1 MYRRRTE
8 ASIFSCIALGAFMH
22 GTLQGRVEKA
32 RKIERHIRQG
42 TDKIVSA
49 GRFAVVAKALWPLN
63 TAAHIATIAG
73 KDERTGARW
82 LSGEFEPPGIV
93 IAAIIVEITKRS

>member
-1 MYRRRTE
+1 
-8 ASIFSCIALGAFMH
+8 MH
-22 GTLQGRVEKA
+22 GTIRGRAEGA
-32 RKIERHIRQG
+32 HEIERRIRQG

-49 GRFAVVAKALWPLN
+49 GRFAVVAKALWPIK
-63 TAAHIATIAG
+63 TAATIGAIAG

-93 IAAIIVEITKRS
+93 LAAIITEITRRD

>member
-1 MYRRRTE
+1 
-8 ASIFSCIALGAFMH
+8 MH
-22 GTLQGRVEKA
+22 GTIRSRANDA
-32 RKIERHIRQG
+32 REIERRIRQG

-63 TAAHIATIAG
+63 TAAHIASIAG

-93 IAAIIVEITKRS
+93 LAAILTEITRRD